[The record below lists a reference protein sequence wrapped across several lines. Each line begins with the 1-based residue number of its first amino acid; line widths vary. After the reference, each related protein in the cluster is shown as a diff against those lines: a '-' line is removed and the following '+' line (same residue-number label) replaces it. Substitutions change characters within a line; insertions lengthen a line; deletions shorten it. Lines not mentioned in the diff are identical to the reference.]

1 MYLSLPNAFSKH
13 SLLDYWVSFT
23 KVQGMASLEVSRK
36 HYLHTYSV
44 PDSILGNG
52 ANKTQQW
59 PQ

>member
-36 HYLHTYSV
+36 QYLHTYSV

-52 ANKTQQW
+52 ANKTR
-59 PQ
+59 